1 MLKGFK
7 KLKHGQSALE
17 YAFLIIIVLAVFLA
31 MGNYFKRGLQ
41 GRWQSSV
48 DELGDQ
54 YDPRFANSNVTH
66 TLSSNTSTQITA
78 INILGGSAILT
89 LRTDLV
95 NSVEQKN
102 GSIAVGAY

>member
-1 MLKGFK
+1 MLKFLRYSK
-7 KLKHGQSALE
+7 IGQSTLE
-17 YAFLIIIVLAVFLA
+17 YMTVLAIIIFAILGVSTY
-31 MGNYFKRGLQ
+31 MKRGLS
-41 GRWQSSV
+41 GRWKDAA